1 MILLAVFGGGYI
13 GVFSGGPVMERRLL
27 KPKEVEKIYNIDAG
41 TLANWRCQGRGPA
54 YVKYGRKVLY
64 PIRAL
69 EVWCESHQVQTIDHP
84 SFPVD

>member
-1 MILLAVFGGGYI
+1 M
-13 GVFSGGPVMERRLL
+13 MERRLL
-27 KPKEVEKIYNIDAG
+27 KPKEVEKVYNIDAG
-41 TLANWRCQGRGPA
+41 TLANWRCQGRGPV

-69 EVWCESHQVQTIDHP
+69 EVWCQSHQVQTIDHP

>member
-1 MILLAVFGGGYI
+1 M
-13 GVFSGGPVMERRLL
+13 MEQRLL
-27 KPKEVEKIYNIDAG
+27 KPKEVEKFYNLDAG
-41 TLANWRCQGRGPA
+41 TLANWRCQGRGPV

-84 SFPVD
+84 SFPDD